1 METFQKNVII
11 VATVILIICLFFVLL
26 ILKNS
31 LENAVWPPIK
41 SSCPDYWDASLNP
54 AGNEERCINNSNV
67 NTCSNNYPANTG
79 PAYQARSDVGSDG
92 WCSGSTAD
100 PGLNPANFTT
110 IARGSTRPD
119 DLNCAKYKWAKHE
132 SITWDGITNNKNIC
146 KDATI

>member
-11 VATVILIICLFFVLL
+11 VATIILIICLFFVLL

-54 AGNEERCINNSNV
+54 AGNAERCINNSNV
-67 NTCSNNYPANTG
+67 NTCSRNYPANLDPTSSQFG
-79 PAYQARSDVGSDG
+79 PGY
-92 WCSGSTAD
+92 CSGSTAD
-100 PGLNPANFTT
+100 PGLNPTVFTT
-110 IARGSTRPD
+110 LARGSRRAD
-119 DLNCAKYKWAKHE
+119 DLNCAKYRWAKSE

-146 KDATI
+146 KNATI